1 MRLSCV
7 ILYPMSMIF
16 HHPLLTCTVV
26 VTVNHFNSPHSMYY
40 NILTWLQTGFR
51 VKIANFLWLCCLAI
65 PRRDLST
72 KKTKPNIEKW
82 SESLGV
88 IRILMYRML
97 AIKVPSSET
106 QQQIVGTRESLNGRK
121 NVVQRKVK
129 DGEKS
134 PWGQCL
140 TRPVPNGR
148 CSSGFWLVPEN
159 LFFSGTNQ
167 KPERR
172 QPFGTSL
179 VRHCPQGLFSP
190 FFTFLRS
197 LYIFPPV

>member
-97 AIKVPSSET
+97 AIKIPSSET
-106 QQQIVGTRESLNGRK
+106 QGQIVGKSKERREEPLGIMSYQTSSK
-121 NVVQRKVK
+121 W
-129 DGEKS
+129 S
-134 PWGQCL
+134 PQ
-140 TRPVPNGR
+140 
-148 CSSGFWLVPEN
+148 FWLLIGARKLV
-159 LFFSGTNQ
+159 FFWHQSEARAAETVWN
-167 KPERR
+167 
-172 QPFGTSL
+172 
-179 VRHCPQGLFSP
+179 
-190 FFTFLRS
+190 
-197 LYIFPPV
+197 